1 MKLISPTFIKLFAYT
16 CLAVSMLGNFSFAA
30 QDAISK
36 PALSKSSDITKV
48 VLLVRHTEKNIS
60 DNRDPKLSPAGIA
73 RSQALAKQVSQFELS
88 QLIASDYQRTQLTLA
103 PIAKDKSLTVT
114 IAATKSGLTAHV
126 NNIVALVNKEP
137 GNSLIAG
144 HSNTLPMI
152 ISALGGPTIKKI
164 SESTFGELY
173 QLDIK
178 QNAEVVLS
186 QSHFGQ

>member
-1 MKLISPTFIKLFAYT
+1 MISPTFIKLFACT
-16 CLAVSMLGNFSFAA
+16 CLAVSMLGNLSFAA
-30 QDAISK
+30 QVAVSK
-36 PALSKSSDITKV
+36 PTLNKNSDITKV
-48 VLLVRHTEKNIS
+48 VLLVRHAEKNIS
-60 DNRDPKLSPAGIA
+60 DNRDPKLSPTGIA
-73 RSQALAKQVSQFELS
+73 RSQALAKQLSQLELS

-103 PIAKDKSLTVT
+103 PIAKDKALNVT

-178 QNAEVVLS
+178 PNAEVVLS